1 MTTRQTRFQ
10 PGQTGAVMVIGLIF
24 LLVLTLL
31 GVAALGGN
39 SLEEHMAGNT
49 RDVNL
54 ALQAAEA
61 ALRDGEA
68 DVQANLSPEA
78 AFSATCAGGLCATR
92 ADSTPWWQANP
103 TWRSYGSVTGVP
115 ALPGVTNPPRYII
128 EQPSSLPTQSLAIGA
143 KPSATGWG
151 YRITAMGLGNRGE
164 TRVVLQSVY
173 VMR

>member
-1 MTTRQTRFQ
+1 
-10 PGQTGAVMVIGLIF
+10 MVIGLIF

-39 SLEEHMAGNT
+39 SLEERMAGNT

-68 DVQANLSPEA
+68 DVQAN
-78 AFSATCAGGLCATR
+78 
-92 ADSTPWWQANP
+92 P
-103 TWRSYGSVTGVP
+103 TWRSYGSATGAP

-128 EQPSSLPTQSLAIGA
+128 EQPSSLPSQSLAIGA
-143 KPSATGWG
+143 KPAANGWG
-151 YRITAMGLGNRGE
+151 YRITAMGQGNRGE